1 MEDKIFMA
9 KLQPAIIF
17 IGIILSFS
25 CTHHSSNDQ
34 NHENKVTEE
43 AFEYFQFR
51 SLVEDFPYNPI
62 NDGTFYRTYQLFKK
76 SNSFNTFRNLSK
88 WNSIGPS
95 NIAGRSLCIAINPL
109 DTNELWMGSAGSGL
123 WRSTTGGIG
132 NTAWTYVPTNFPVS
146 SVSSIAIQAN
156 EPNTIYIGT
165 GEVYNYNGADG
176 GLQTRTLRGSKGIGI
191 LKSQDHGI
199 SWKLVLD
206 WSSNNNTAVWKILIN
221 PTNPNVVFAATTQG
235 VYRTVDGGLNWKI
248 NLDLPMALDLLM
260 DGEDPK
266 IIYAAIGGINSPE
279 YGIYK
284 TINSGLNWKK
294 IQSPNDSLYE
304 GRIMLASYKKNPKKV
319 YAAYSDAFKS
329 VGMLRTTDRFDSIK
343 YYTPIKDVTSYQ
355 GWYAKCLHIKDDDS
369 SQLIMGGVDLY
380 IDTTGT
386 GNQLFNL
393 ILRRIK
399 IHADMHDIISNPL
412 DANKIYIA
420 TDGGLYRSNNF
431 ANSFFPCNGGYL
443 SSQFYTGSLSKN
455 GIHLLGGLQDNRSAI
470 YSGDNQ
476 WRVTNLGDGTYNAF
490 DPVQDSLLYC
500 SSQYQNLYRSTNF
513 GNQWEELI
521 PPNQE
526 AGFVSPFI
534 LCKSN
539 PNRIYSGGN
548 MLLRSDNRGTSW
560 DTTFLSNKNEKIT
573 AIVDNP
579 NRSNEVFLATIIEPS
594 KTTKLYYS
602 QDAGKHLLLID
613 HSIPERMIRDIII
626 DPNEENR
633 LYICLAS
640 YNQPGIMVSTNYG
653 LDWNF
658 LDNNSLTDVP
668 IHCLIIDPND
678 SNILYV
684 GTDLGLFYSTD
695 QGSNWKSYNTHPFDL
710 VAVYDLLFN
719 NSKRELVIFTHS
731 HGAFTVEAIDKNAV
745 KVSNQKKKTLQ
756 CQVVNKKLY
765 ILGAESIPLNLM
777 ILSSTGQN
785 FFLKNS
791 NNAFDVDM
799 LPPGVYYLI
808 SNDLGV
814 LKFILL

>member
-1 MEDKIFMA
+1 MA
-9 KLQPAIIF
+9 KLHPTIIL
-17 IGIILSFS
+17 IGIVLSFS
-25 CTHHSSNDQ
+25 CAHHSSKDQ
-34 NHENKVTEE
+34 NHEIEVNEE

-51 SLVEDFPYNPI
+51 SLVEDFPYSHT

-76 SNSFNTFRNLSK
+76 SNSHNTFRNLSQ

-123 WRSTTGGIG
+123 WRSSTGGIG
-132 NTAWTYVPTNFPVS
+132 NTAWTYVPTNFPMS
-146 SVSSIAIQAN
+146 SVSSIAIQSN
-156 EPNTIYIGT
+156 QPSTIYIGT
-165 GEVYNYNGADG
+165 GEVYNYNGTDG

-191 LKSQDHGI
+191 LKSQDHGLT
-199 SWKLVLD
+199 WNLVLD
-206 WSSNNNTAVWKILIN
+206 WSLNNNTAVWKILIN

-235 VYRTVDGGLNWKI
+235 VYRSVDGGLNWKI
-248 NLDLPMALDLLM
+248 NLDIPMALDLLM

-284 TINSGLNWKK
+284 TSNSGLNWKK
-294 IQSPNDSLYE
+294 IQSPNDSFYE

-319 YAAYSDAFKS
+319 YAAFSDAFKS

-399 IHADMHDIISNPL
+399 IHADMHDIISNPF

-443 SSQFYTGSLSKN
+443 SSQFYTGSLAKN
-455 GIHLLGGLQDNRSAI
+455 GIHLLAGLQDNRSAI
-470 YSGDNQ
+470 YSGVNQ

-490 DPVQDSLLYC
+490 DPVQDSLIYC
-500 SSQYQNLYRSTNF
+500 SSQYQNLYKSTDF

-534 LCKSN
+534 LCKSD

-548 MLLRSDNRGTSW
+548 VLLMSANRGTSW
-560 DTTFLSNKNEKIT
+560 DTTFFSNKNEKIT
-573 AIVDNP
+573 AIADNP
-579 NRSNEVFLATIIEPS
+579 NRSKEVFVATVIEPS
-594 KTTKLYYS
+594 KITKLYYS

-613 HSIPERMIRDIII
+613 NSIPERMIRDIII

-633 LYICLAS
+633 LYICLGS
-640 YNQPGIMVSTNYG
+640 YGRPGIMVSTNYG

-658 LDNNSLTDVP
+658 LDNNYLPDVP
-668 IHCLIIDPND
+668 IHCLSIDPND
-678 SNILYV
+678 SNILYA
-684 GTDLGLFYSTD
+684 GTDLGLFFSTD
-695 QGSNWKSYNTHPFDL
+695 QGSNWKSYNMHPYDL

-719 NSKRELVIFTHS
+719 NLKRELVIFTHS
-731 HGAFTVEAIDKNAV
+731 HGAFTVDAIDKNTV
-745 KVSNQKKKTLQ
+745 KVSHQKKKTIQ
-756 CQVVNKKLY
+756 CLVINRKLY
-765 ILGAESIPLNLM
+765 LVGVESIPTNLM
-777 ILSSTGQN
+777 ILSSSGQN
-785 FFLKNS
+785 FFLNNS
-791 NNAFDVDM
+791 NNAFDVEL
-799 LPPGVYYLI
+799 LPPGIYYLI
-808 SNDLGV
+808 SHDFGV
-814 LKFILL
+814 LKFILI